1 MVADNGTGKPASLL
15 IVEDEP
21 LLAGLIGETVRE
33 IGFCVVGTASSGT
46 EALSLI
52 GAERPTLALVDI
64 RLSGPVDG
72 IELACRLREEFAIP
86 TIFLSGAIDPETAVR
101 ARAAQPLALVEKP
114 FRPSEVFN
122 AIERALSLTQGC

>member
-1 MVADNGTGKPASLL
+1 MVADTVTGKRASLL

-33 IGFCVVGTASSGT
+33 IGFCVVGTAASGT
-46 EALSLI
+46 EALALI
-52 GAERPTLALVDI
+52 SVERPTLALVDI
-64 RLSGPVDG
+64 RLSGPIDG
-72 IELACRLREEFAIP
+72 IELACRLREEFSIP

-122 AIERALSLTQGC
+122 AIERALSLTSGG